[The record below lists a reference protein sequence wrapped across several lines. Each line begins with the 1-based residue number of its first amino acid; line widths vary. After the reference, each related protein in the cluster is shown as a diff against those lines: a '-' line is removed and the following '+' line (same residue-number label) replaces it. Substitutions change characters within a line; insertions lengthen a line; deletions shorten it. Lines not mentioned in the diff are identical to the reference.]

1 MIDEIKIK
9 PFLCRISEE
18 CHTMLKE
25 QAKIEMCSMSALAEI
40 IFRDAMRKRQ
50 PGSISNRMLVFGDQT
65 EQLQDVDIAKQVDRM
80 VKANDEV

>member
-25 QAKIEMCSMSALAEI
+25 QAKRDMCSMSALAEV
-40 IFRDAMRKRQ
+40 IFRDALRKRQ
-50 PGSISNRMLVFGDQT
+50 PGYMRKLLVIDDQSDQIYDKGIAEKLDKMLG
-65 EQLQDVDIAKQVDRM
+65 K
-80 VKANDEV
+80 NDKI

>member
-25 QAKIEMCSMSALAEI
+25 KARVDMCSMSALAEV
-40 IFRDAMRKRQ
+40 IFRDALRKRQ
-50 PGSISNRMLVFGDQT
+50 PGYMRKLLVIDDQSDQIYDKGIAEKLDKMLG
-65 EQLQDVDIAKQVDRM
+65 K
-80 VKANDEV
+80 NDKI

>member
-25 QAKIEMCSMSALAEI
+25 QARVDMCSMSALAEV
-40 IFRDAMRKRQ
+40 IFRDALRKRQ
-50 PGSISNRMLVFGDQT
+50 PGYMKKLLVIDDQSDQIYDKGIAEKLDKMLG
-65 EQLQDVDIAKQVDRM
+65 K
-80 VKANDEV
+80 NDKI

>member
-25 QAKIEMCSMSALAEI
+25 QARVDMCSMSALAEV
-40 IFRDAMRKRQ
+40 IFRDALRKRQ
-50 PGSISNRMLVFGDQT
+50 PGYMRKLLVIDYQSDQIYDKGIAEKLDKMLG
-65 EQLQDVDIAKQVDRM
+65 K
-80 VKANDEV
+80 NDKI

>member
-25 QAKIEMCSMSALAEI
+25 QARVDMCSMSALAEV
-40 IFRDAMRKRQ
+40 IFRDALRKRQ
-50 PGSISNRMLVFGDQT
+50 PGYMRKLLVIDDQSDQIYDKGIAEKLDKMLG
-65 EQLQDVDIAKQVDRM
+65 K
-80 VKANDEV
+80 NDKI

>member
-25 QAKIEMCSMSALAEI
+25 QARVDMCSMSALAEV
-40 IFRDAMRKRQ
+40 IFRDALRKRQ
-50 PGSISNRMLVFGDQT
+50 PGYMRKLLVIDDQGDQIY
-65 EQLQDVDIAKQVDRM
+65 DKGIAEKLDKM
-80 VKANDEV
+80 LGKNDKI

>member
-25 QAKIEMCSMSALAEI
+25 QARVDMCSMSALAEV
-40 IFRDAMRKRQ
+40 IFRDALKKIQPGYMRKLLVIYVQ
-50 PGSISNRMLVFGDQT
+50 SDQIYDKGIAEKLDKMLG
-65 EQLQDVDIAKQVDRM
+65 K
-80 VKANDEV
+80 NDKI